1 MNEPANFG
9 TNQNKPFN
17 WPDSLPPWSLKCP
30 NSKWDDPPYRTKA
43 AWGERL
49 SDKVCLFIY
58 QRSIFC
64 VGLFNVAYYQ
74 TLCLAGVQTDG
85 VNTYR
90 QYDTHNLFGYTQTI
104 ATFEA
109 LRRLHP
115 STIINT

>member
-49 SDKVCLFIY
+49 SDKVCIFIY
-58 QRSIFC
+58 KKNHFVVLVYLISLIITIDL
-64 VGLFNVAYYQ
+64 V
-74 TLCLAGVQTDG
+74 
-85 VNTYR
+85 
-90 QYDTHNLFGYTQTI
+90 FGRCT
-104 ATFEA
+104 
-109 LRRLHP
+109 
-115 STIINT
+115 N

>member
-58 QRSIFC
+58 MKIHF
-64 VGLFNVAYYQ
+64 
-74 TLCLAGVQTDG
+74 LCC
-85 VNTYR
+85 
-90 QYDTHNLFGYTQTI
+90 FI
-104 ATFEA
+104 
-109 LRRLHP
+109 
-115 STIINT
+115 